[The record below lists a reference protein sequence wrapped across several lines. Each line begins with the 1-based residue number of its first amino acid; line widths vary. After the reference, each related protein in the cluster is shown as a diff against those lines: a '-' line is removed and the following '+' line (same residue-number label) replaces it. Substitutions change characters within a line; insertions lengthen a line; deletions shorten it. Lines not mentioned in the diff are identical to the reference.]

1 MKNEKFHI
9 TGMTCAAC
17 QANIT
22 RNVGKLDGV
31 EEVNVSLLANQMTVA
46 YDEEKTDEQAIIHAV
61 TEIGYGASGTGTEA
75 QKDSG
80 FGKEWQN
87 RREMTEENQK
97 EMQRRLITSLAIL
110 IPLMYVAMGPMMS
123 LPVPGFLV
131 GMENS
136 LISAL
141 TQLLLTVPVMIINRH
156 FYQSGFKA
164 LVKKAPNMD
173 SLVAIGSAAAFV
185 YGVFSMYRMAY
196 GFGHGDMDL
205 VHQYGHELY
214 FESCAMILTLIT
226 VGKYLEAR
234 SKAKTS
240 DALRKLVDLAPK
252 TAVVLRDGI
261 EQVIPAEN
269 VTAGDIVV
277 IKPGGS
283 IPVDGVVTEGHGY
296 VDQAA
301 ITGESVPVEKK
312 AGDEVISATIN
323 KNGSFLFRA
332 SRVGDD
338 TTLAQII
345 RLVDEAGNTK
355 APIARLADR
364 VSGVFVPTVI
374 IIAILT
380 AIVWLIAG
388 QSFEFALSNAIAVL
402 VISCPCALGLAT
414 PVAIMVGTGKS
425 AEYGILI
432 KSAVSLETL
441 HSIDTIVLDKTGTIT
456 VGHPSVT
463 DVILWNKKNTREE
476 FLAAAA
482 AVEAGSEHP
491 LAVAVV
497 EKAGQEGLVL
507 PKTEAFDSLAGRGVS
522 AVING
527 KRYLAGNMAFLQ
539 ENGLLKQPELQ
550 KKVQE
555 QADSLASEGKTP
567 LLFACDEEMEGIIA
581 VADTVR
587 ETSKAALRQFKE
599 AGLKVVMLTGDNRIT
614 AEAIRKRLDIEEAI
628 SEVMPTQKESCI
640 RELQEKGHKVA
651 MVGDGINDA
660 PALTRADV
668 GIAIGAGTDIAID
681 SADVVLMKDSLA
693 DVVTAIDLS
702 KSVIRNIRMNL
713 FWAFFYNVCGIPVA
727 AGLLYPMFN
736 IRLSPMIGA
745 AAMSLSSV
753 CVVTN
758 ALRLRFFKGRTLPSD
773 TAEEQKKNGTA
784 DSGTAELRTAEISA
798 GDDSHESNKEA
809 NWEVKKEERNGEKMP
824 SGKGEKEMEKVI
836 EVEGMMCA
844 HCQMHVQKALAAVE
858 GVSEAAVDLEAKKAV
873 VKLSQEVSDET
884 LMKAVEDAGYT
895 AVSCSVQ

>member
-46 YDEEKTDEQAIIHAV
+46 YDEEKIDEQAIIHAV

-97 EMQRRLITSLAIL
+97 EMQRRLITSVARL

-141 TQLLLTVPVMIINRH
+141 TQLLLTIPVMIINRH

-414 PVAIMVGTGKS
+414 PVAIMVGTGKA

-441 HSIDTIVLDKTGTIT
+441 HSIDTVVLDKTGTIT

-476 FLAAAA
+476 FLAEAA

-507 PKTEAFDSLAGRGVS
+507 PKAEAFDSLAGRGVS
-522 AVING
+522 AVIKG

-693 DVVTAIDLS
+693 DVVTGIDLS

-758 ALRLRFFKGRTLPSD
+758 ALRLRFFKGKTVSSD
-773 TAEEQKKNGTA
+773 SAEEQKKNETA
-784 DSGTAELRTAEISA
+784 DSGTAQLRTAERSA
-798 GDDSHESNKEA
+798 ADDNREPDKEA
-809 NWEVKKEERNGEKMP
+809 IKVVKEERNGEKMP
-824 SGKGEKEMEKVI
+824 SGKGEKEMEKII

-858 GVSEAAVDLEAKKAV
+858 GVSEAVVDLEAKKAV

>member
-1 MKNEKFHI
+1 MKNEKFNI

-22 RNVGKLDGV
+22 RNVGKLAGV

-46 YDEEKTDEQAIIHAV
+46 YDEEKTDPETIIHAV
-61 TEIGYGASGTGTEA
+61 TEIGYGASGTGPEA
-75 QKDSG
+75 QKDGS
-80 FGKEWQN
+80 FGKEWQS
-87 RREMTEENQK
+87 RRERTEEYRM
-97 EMQRRLITSLAIL
+97 EMKKRLVASVCLL
-110 IPLMYVAMGPMMS
+110 VPLMYVAMGPMMS

-185 YGVFSMYRMAY
+185 YGVFSMYRIAY

-252 TAVVLRDGI
+252 TAVILRDGI
-261 EQVIPAEN
+261 EQVIPAES
-269 VTAGDIVV
+269 VVAGDIVV

-312 AGDEVISATIN
+312 PGDEVISATIN
-323 KNGSFLFRA
+323 KNGSFRFRA

-364 VSGVFVPTVI
+364 VSGIFVPAVI

-380 AIVWLIAG
+380 AVVWLLAG

-414 PVAIMVGTGKS
+414 PVAIMVGTGKA

-432 KSAVSLETL
+432 KSAQSLETL

-456 VGHPSVT
+456 MGHPSVT
-463 DVILWNKKNTREE
+463 DVILWNKQTSRDA
-476 FLAAAA
+476 FLAEAA

-491 LAVAVV
+491 LAMAVA
-497 EKAGQEGLVL
+497 EEAGREGLTL
-507 PKTEAFDSLAGRGVS
+507 PEAEAFDALAGRGVS
-522 AVING
+522 ALVKG
-527 KRYLAGNMAFLQ
+527 KRYLAGNMAFLL

-550 KKVQE
+550 SRVQK
-555 QADSLASEGKTP
+555 QVDSLASEGKTP
-567 LLFACDEEMEGIIA
+567 LLFAKDGELEGIIA

-587 ETSKAALRQFKE
+587 ETSRAALRQFKD

-614 AEAIRKRLDIEEAI
+614 AEAIRKKLDIEEAV
-628 SEVMPTQKESCI
+628 SEVMPTQKEACI

-668 GIAIGAGTDIAID
+668 GIAIGAGTDIAIE

-693 DVVTAIDLS
+693 DVATAIDLS

-727 AGLLYPMFN
+727 AGLLYPLFM

-753 CVVTN
+753 CVVAN
-758 ALRLRFFKGRTLPSD
+758 ALRLRFFKGKTVPD
-773 TAEEQKKNGTA
+773 VTAADEGKNRHPEE
-784 DSGTAELRTAEISA
+784 R
-798 GDDSHESNKEA
+798 KE
-809 NWEVKKEERNGEKMP
+809 EGKEERNGAGQP
-824 SGKGEKEMEKVI
+824 SGKGEMKMEKVI

-844 HCQMHVQKALAAVE
+844 HGQMHVQKALAAVE
-858 GVSEAAVDLEAKKAV
+858 GVGEAVVDLEAKKATV
-873 VKLSQEVSDET
+873 TLLKEVSDEN
-884 LMKAVEDAGYT
+884 LMKAVADAGYT
-895 AVSCSVQ
+895 AVSCQTR

>member
-97 EMQRRLITSLAIL
+97 EMQRRLITSVAIL

-252 TAVVLRDGI
+252 TAVVLRDGS

-380 AIVWLIAG
+380 AVVWLIAG

-414 PVAIMVGTGKS
+414 PVAIMVGTGKA

-441 HSIDTIVLDKTGTIT
+441 HSIDTVVLDKTGTIT

-507 PKTEAFDSLAGRGVS
+507 PKAEAFDSLAGRGVS
-522 AVING
+522 AVIKG

-567 LLFACDEEMEGIIA
+567 LLFACDEELEGIIA

-758 ALRLRFFKGRTLPSD
+758 ALRLRFFKGKTIPSD
-773 TAEEQKKNGTA
+773 AAEEQKKNETA
-784 DSGTAELRTAEISA
+784 DSGTAQLRTAERSA
-798 GDDSHESNKEA
+798 ADDNREPDKEA
-809 NWEVKKEERNGEKMP
+809 IKEVKEERNGGKTP

>member
-80 FGKEWQN
+80 FGKEWQS
-87 RREMTEENQK
+87 RREMTEENKK
-97 EMQRRLITSLAIL
+97 EMITSVAIL

-240 DALRKLVDLAPK
+240 DSFRKLVDLAQK
-252 TAVVLRDGI
+252 TAVVLRDGS

-301 ITGESVPVEKK
+301 ITGESVPVEKN

-323 KNGSFLFRA
+323 KNGSFRFRA

-374 IIAILT
+374 IIAILI
-380 AIVWLIAG
+380 AIVWLIAC

-414 PVAIMVGTGKS
+414 PVAIMVGTGKA

-441 HSIDTIVLDKTGTIT
+441 HSIDTVVLDKTGTIT

-476 FLAAAA
+476 FLAEAA

-507 PKTEAFDSLAGRGVS
+507 PKAEAFDSLAGRGVS
-522 AVING
+522 AVIKG

-567 LLFACDEEMEGIIA
+567 LLFACDEELEGIIA

-758 ALRLRFFKGRTLPSD
+758 ALRLRFFKGKTVPSD
-773 TAEEQKKNGTA
+773 AAEEQKKNETA
-784 DSGTAELRTAEISA
+784 DSGTAQLRTAERSA
-798 GDDSHESNKEA
+798 ADDNREPDKEA
-809 NWEVKKEERNGEKMP
+809 IKEVKEERNGEKMP

>member
-46 YDEEKTDEQAIIHAV
+46 YDEEKIDEQAIIHAV

-80 FGKEWQN
+80 FGKEWQS

-97 EMQRRLITSLAIL
+97 EMKRRLITSVAIL

-141 TQLLLTVPVMIINRH
+141 TQLLLTIPVMIINRH

-277 IKPGGS
+277 IKPGGR
-283 IPVDGVVTEGHGY
+283 IPVYGVVAEGHGY

-301 ITGESVPVEKK
+301 ITGESVPVEKN

-323 KNGSFLFRA
+323 KNGSFRFRA

-414 PVAIMVGTGKS
+414 PVAIMVGTGKA

-441 HSIDTIVLDKTGTIT
+441 HSIDTVVLDKTGTIT

-476 FLAAAA
+476 FLAEAA

-497 EKAGQEGLVL
+497 EKAGQVGLVL
-507 PKTEAFDSLAGRGVS
+507 PKAEAFDSLAGRGVS
-522 AVING
+522 AVIKG

-567 LLFACDEEMEGIIA
+567 LLFACDEELEGIIA

-758 ALRLRFFKGRTLPSD
+758 ALRLRFFKGKTIPSD
-773 TAEEQKKNGTA
+773 AAEEQKKNETA
-784 DSGTAELRTAEISA
+784 DSGTAQLRTAERSA
-798 GDDSHESNKEA
+798 ADDNREPDKEA
-809 NWEVKKEERNGEKMP
+809 IKEGKEERNGEKMP

>member
-80 FGKEWQN
+80 FGKEWQS

-97 EMQRRLITSLAIL
+97 EMQRRLITSVAIL

-141 TQLLLTVPVMIINRH
+141 TQLLLTIPVMIINRH

-252 TAVVLRDGI
+252 TAVVLRDGS

-414 PVAIMVGTGKS
+414 PVAIMVGTGKA

-441 HSIDTIVLDKTGTIT
+441 HSIDTVVLDKTGTIT

-497 EKAGQEGLVL
+497 EKAGQEGLIL
-507 PKTEAFDSLAGRGVS
+507 PKAEAFDSLAGRGVS
-522 AVING
+522 AVIKG

-567 LLFACDEEMEGIIA
+567 LLFACDEELEGIIA

-614 AEAIRKRLDIEEAI
+614 AEAIRKNLDIEEAI

-773 TAEEQKKNGTA
+773 SAEEQKKNETA
-784 DSGTAELRTAEISA
+784 DSGTAQLRTAERSA
-798 GDDSHESNKEA
+798 ADDNREPDKEA
-809 NWEVKKEERNGEKMP
+809 IKVVKEERNGEKMP

-873 VKLSQEVSDET
+873 VKLSQGVSDET

>member
-80 FGKEWQN
+80 FGKEWQS

-97 EMQRRLITSLAIL
+97 EMKRRLITSVAIL

-301 ITGESVPVEKK
+301 ITGESVPVEKN

-323 KNGSFLFRA
+323 KNGSFRFRA

-364 VSGVFVPTVI
+364 VSGVFVPAVI

-414 PVAIMVGTGKS
+414 PVAIMVGTGKA

-441 HSIDTIVLDKTGTIT
+441 HSIDTVVLDKTGTIT

-476 FLAAAA
+476 FLAEAA

-507 PKTEAFDSLAGRGVS
+507 PKAEAFDSLAGRGVS
-522 AVING
+522 AVIKG

-567 LLFACDEEMEGIIA
+567 LLFACDEELEGIIA

-758 ALRLRFFKGRTLPSD
+758 ALRLRFFKGKTVPSD
-773 TAEEQKKNGTA
+773 AAEEQKKNETA
-784 DSGTAELRTAEISA
+784 DSGTAQLRTAERSA
-798 GDDSHESNKEA
+798 ADDNREPDKEA
-809 NWEVKKEERNGEKMP
+809 IKEVKEERNGEKMP

>member
-1 MKNEKFHI
+1 LKNEKFHI

-80 FGKEWQN
+80 FGKEWQS

-97 EMQRRLITSLAIL
+97 EMQRRLITSVAIL

-141 TQLLLTVPVMIINRH
+141 TQLLLTIPVMIINRH

-252 TAVVLRDGI
+252 TAVVLQDGI

-301 ITGESVPVEKK
+301 ITGESVPVEKN

-323 KNGSFLFRA
+323 KNGSFRFRA

-364 VSGVFVPTVI
+364 VSGVFVPAVI

-414 PVAIMVGTGKS
+414 PVAIMVGTGKA

-441 HSIDTIVLDKTGTIT
+441 HSIDTVVLDKTGTIT

-476 FLAAAA
+476 FLAEAA

-507 PKTEAFDSLAGRGVS
+507 PKAEAFDSLAGRGVS
-522 AVING
+522 AVIKG

-567 LLFACDEEMEGIIA
+567 LLFARDEELEGIIA

-758 ALRLRFFKGRTLPSD
+758 ALRLRFFKGKTVPSD
-773 TAEEQKKNGTA
+773 AAEEQKKNETA
-784 DSGTAELRTAEISA
+784 DSGTAQLRTAERSA
-798 GDDSHESNKEA
+798 ADDNREPDKEA
-809 NWEVKKEERNGEKMP
+809 IKEVKEERNGEKMP

>member
-1 MKNEKFHI
+1 MKNERFHI

-80 FGKEWQN
+80 FGKEWQS

-97 EMQRRLITSLAIL
+97 EMKRRLITSVAIL

-312 AGDEVISATIN
+312 AGDDVISATIN

-414 PVAIMVGTGKS
+414 PVAIMVGTGKA

-441 HSIDTIVLDKTGTIT
+441 HSIDTVVLDKTGTIT

-476 FLAAAA
+476 FLAEAA

-497 EKAGQEGLVL
+497 EKAGQEGLIL
-507 PKTEAFDSLAGRGVS
+507 PQAEAFDSLAGRGVS
-522 AVING
+522 AIVKG

-550 KKVQE
+550 KQVQE
-555 QADSLASEGKTP
+555 RVDSLASEGKTP
-567 LLFACDEEMEGIIA
+567 LLFAREEELEGIIA

-614 AEAIRKRLDIEEAI
+614 AEAIRKNLDIEEAI

-773 TAEEQKKNGTA
+773 TAEEQKKNETA
-784 DSGTAELRTAEISA
+784 DSGTAQLRTAERSA
-798 GDDSHESNKEA
+798 ADDNREPDKEA
-809 NWEVKKEERNGEKMP
+809 IKEGKEERNGEKTP

-858 GVSEAAVDLEAKKAV
+858 GVIEAAVDLEAKKAV

-895 AVSCSVQ
+895 AVSCSAQ

>member
-97 EMQRRLITSLAIL
+97 EMQRRLITSVAIL

-380 AIVWLIAG
+380 AVVWLIAG

-414 PVAIMVGTGKS
+414 PVAIMVGTGKA

-441 HSIDTIVLDKTGTIT
+441 HSIDTVVLDKTGTIT

-507 PKTEAFDSLAGRGVS
+507 PKAEAFDSLAGRGVS
-522 AVING
+522 AVIKG

-567 LLFACDEEMEGIIA
+567 LLFACDEELEGIIA

-587 ETSKAALRQFKE
+587 ETSKAALRHFKE

-614 AEAIRKRLDIEEAI
+614 A
-628 SEVMPTQKESCI
+628 
-640 RELQEKGHKVA
+640 
-651 MVGDGINDA
+651 
-660 PALTRADV
+660 
-668 GIAIGAGTDIAID
+668 
-681 SADVVLMKDSLA
+681 
-693 DVVTAIDLS
+693 
-702 KSVIRNIRMNL
+702 
-713 FWAFFYNVCGIPVA
+713 
-727 AGLLYPMFN
+727 
-736 IRLSPMIGA
+736 
-745 AAMSLSSV
+745 
-753 CVVTN
+753 
-758 ALRLRFFKGRTLPSD
+758 
-773 TAEEQKKNGTA
+773 
-784 DSGTAELRTAEISA
+784 
-798 GDDSHESNKEA
+798 
-809 NWEVKKEERNGEKMP
+809 
-824 SGKGEKEMEKVI
+824 
-836 EVEGMMCA
+836 
-844 HCQMHVQKALAAVE
+844 
-858 GVSEAAVDLEAKKAV
+858 
-873 VKLSQEVSDET
+873 
-884 LMKAVEDAGYT
+884 
-895 AVSCSVQ
+895 

>member
-46 YDEEKTDEQAIIHAV
+46 YDEEKIDEQAIIHAV

-97 EMQRRLITSLAIL
+97 EMQRRLITSVAIL

-141 TQLLLTVPVMIINRH
+141 TQLLLTIPVMIINRH

-252 TAVVLRDGI
+252 TAVVLQDGI

-364 VSGVFVPTVI
+364 VSGVFVPAVI

-414 PVAIMVGTGKS
+414 PVAIMVGTGKA

-441 HSIDTIVLDKTGTIT
+441 HSIDTVVLDKTGTIT

-476 FLAAAA
+476 FLAEAA

-507 PKTEAFDSLAGRGVS
+507 PKAEAFDSLAGRGVS
-522 AVING
+522 AVIKG

-567 LLFACDEEMEGIIA
+567 LLFARDEELEGIIA

-758 ALRLRFFKGRTLPSD
+758 ALRLRFFKGKTVSSD
-773 TAEEQKKNGTA
+773 SAEEQKKNETA
-784 DSGTAELRTAEISA
+784 DSGTAQLRTAERSA
-798 GDDSHESNKEA
+798 ADDNREPDKEA
-809 NWEVKKEERNGEKMP
+809 IKVVKEERNGEKMP
-824 SGKGEKEMEKVI
+824 SGKGEKEMEKII

-858 GVSEAAVDLEAKKAV
+858 GVSEAVVDLEAKKAV

>member
-97 EMQRRLITSLAIL
+97 EMQRRLITSVAIL

-240 DALRKLVDLAPK
+240 DELRKLVDLAPK